1 MTCHWTGGTV
11 QVETRFV
18 RIRKPVELGDE
29 IEGQFVCWVGGWDKA
44 RVFFLVMVIAGD
56 RTCVRD
62 SAKQKLKPTKPTKQ
76 S

>member
-1 MTCHWTGGTV
+1 V

-29 IEGQFVCWVGGWDKA
+29 IEGQLVCWVGGWDKG
-44 RVFFLVMVIAGD
+44 RVFFLAMVFADD
-56 RTCVRD
+56 RTCVRE
-62 SAKQKLKPTKPTKQ
+62 SANQKFRPTRLTKR